1 MFKSK
6 RSLLILISI
15 FLVLSLIVGCSSQK
29 SSDMSFEEVSPPVAG
44 RPDSGGPAQDD
55 MTTEIIVEAP
65 DKGKVPSPLEP
76 KKVIT
81 TIQMEFE
88 TTEFDKTTKDLD
100 LLIEK
105 YQAYVENSNISIN
118 SYYNNKSY
126 RYGSFTI
133 RVPKK
138 DILNFKAEL
147 NGIGNMTSESTSKQD
162 VTSQYTDTESR
173 LKVITVKEERILDLL
188 EKAEKIED
196 IIALENQLSQTI
208 QEKENLKSSLI
219 QLDDKVDYSTFY
231 LSITETAKLSDSETV
246 ETPFGTKVKNAINNS
261 FYTFKET
268 MQDLTIS
275 LIYGFPFL
283 IILTIILFIAFKLV
297 KWIRKKR
304 VEKHKDE

>member
-6 RSLLILISI
+6 RILLILISI

-29 SSDMSFEEVSPPVAG
+29 SSDIYVEESTPPSVG
-44 RPDSGGPAQDD
+44 PPDSGGPAQDE
-55 MTTEIIVEAP
+55 MATEDLGEAP

-105 YQAYVENSNISIN
+105 YKAYVENSNISIN

-138 DILNFKAEL
+138 DILSFKSEL
-147 NGIGNMTSESTSKQD
+147 TGIGNMTSESTSKQD

-173 LKVITVKEERILDLL
+173 LKVITVKEERILALL

-231 LSITETAKLSDSETV
+231 INIIETAKLSDSETV
-246 ETPFGTKVKNAINNS
+246 ETSFGTKVKNAINNS
-261 FYTFKET
+261 FYAFKET

-283 IILTIILFIAFKLV
+283 IILAIILFIVYKIV
-297 KWIRKKR
+297 KWIKK
-304 VEKHKDE
+304 KGFKNNKDQ

>member
-6 RSLLILISI
+6 RILLILISI
-15 FLVLSLIVGCSSQK
+15 FLISSLIVGCSSQK
-29 SSDMSFEEVSPPVAG
+29 SSDISNEVSPPSVG
-44 RPDSGGPAQDD
+44 RPDSGGPARDD
-55 MTTEIIVEAP
+55 MATENLGEAP

-81 TIQMEFE
+81 TIQIEFE
-88 TTEFDKTTKDLD
+88 TTEFDKTTKSLD
-100 LLIEK
+100 LIIEK
-105 YQAYVENSNISIN
+105 YKAYVENSNISIN

-133 RVPKK
+133 RVPEK
-138 DILNFKAEL
+138 DILNFKSEL
-147 NGIGNMTSESTSKQD
+147 TGIGNMTSESTSKQD

-173 LKVITVKEERILDLL
+173 LKVITVKEERILALL

-196 IIALENQLSQTI
+196 IIALENQLSETI

-231 LSITETAKLSDSETV
+231 LNILETAKLSDSETV
-246 ETPFGTKVKNAINNS
+246 DTTFGTKVKNAISNS
-261 FYTFKET
+261 FYAFKET

-283 IILTIILFIAFKLV
+283 IILAIVLFVVYKFV
-297 KWIRKKR
+297 GWIRKRGLKNN
-304 VEKHKDE
+304 KDQ

>member
-6 RSLLILISI
+6 RFLLVLTSIVLVLALIS
-15 FLVLSLIVGCSSQK
+15 GCSSQK
-29 SSDMSFEEVSPPVAG
+29 STSEDSSVGMSPPVAG
-44 RPDSGGPAQDD
+44 MPDMGGPEFSTDNKGD
-55 MTTEIIVEAP
+55 IAP
-65 DKGKVPSPLEP
+65 SEPSTVPSPLEP

-88 TTEFDKTTKDLD
+88 TTEFDKTTKNLD
-100 LLIEK
+100 ALIEK
-105 YQAYVENSNISIN
+105 YKAYVENSNIAIN

-133 RVPKK
+133 RVPKNSV
-138 DILNFKAEL
+138 DTFKSDLA
-147 NGIGNMTSESTSKQD
+147 GIGNMTSESTSKQD

-173 LKVITVKEERILDLL
+173 LKVITVKEERILALL

-208 QEKENLKSSLI
+208 QEKESLKSSLI

-231 LSITETAKLSDSETV
+231 LYITETEKLSDTETV
-246 ETPFGTKVKNAINNS
+246 ETTFATKVKNAISNS
-261 FYTFKET
+261 FYAFTRT
-268 MQDLTIS
+268 MQNLTIS

-283 IILTIILFIAFKLV
+283 ILLAIVVFVIYKLV
-297 KWIRKKR
+297 KSFRRKN
-304 VEKHKDE
+304 HKDQ